1 MTADESKRSQ
11 AGAMRWTL
19 PRTVSFWMLA
29 GLLVLLLFAA
39 SAPSPLY
46 GVYQG
51 MFRFPAITLTAIY
64 ASYAF
69 GGIAALL
76 LTGRLSDHLGRRP
89 VLLFALL
96 LDVAS
101 MLCFV
106 VATDVAM
113 LFVGRTL
120 TGIATGIAAGV
131 VSAWLLD
138 LQPPSNPRLGSLLT
152 GVSTLLG
159 LGLGAFGSGL
169 LVQYG
174 PDPLHLV
181 FWLLAGLYA
190 ASAMVVLAMPD
201 PVERRPGWLGS
212 MRPMVGVPP
221 SARPLFVA
229 SAPAL
234 VGMWALAGLYLS
246 LGPSLAISI
255 LHAES
260 RIAGGLVILALTG
273 TGAVASV
280 VAQRADASLTLLRG
294 CVVLLA
300 GVGLTL
306 IGVWAESAAVLYA
319 GSLLAGLGLGPAF
332 SAFLR
337 IITPLA
343 SAERRGA
350 LVGAIYVVTYLS
362 FSVPA
367 VIGGAAATAFGLRS
381 TTFGYGLVVIGLAG
395 ATTIAV
401 SRRMARVHAAEA
413 RAEIG

>member
-1 MTADESKRSQ
+1 MQ
-11 AGAMRWTL
+11 AGATRWTL
-19 PRTVSFWMLA
+19 SRAASFWLLA
-29 GLLVLLLFAA
+29 SLLVLLLFAA

-51 MFRFPAITLTAIY
+51 MLHFPAITLTAIY

-76 LTGRLSDHLGRRP
+76 LTGRLSDHVGRRP

-96 LDVAS
+96 LDIAS
-101 MLCFV
+101 MLSFV
-106 VATDVAM
+106 VARDIAM

-120 TGIATGIAAGV
+120 TGIATGMAAGV

-138 LQPPSNPRLGSLLT
+138 LQPLSNPRLGSLLT

-159 LGLGAFGSGL
+159 LGLGAFTSGL

-181 FWLLAGLYA
+181 FWLLAGIYA
-190 ASAMVVLAMPD
+190 VSVLAVLAMPD
-201 PVERRPGWLGS
+201 PVERRAGWLSS

-260 RIAGGLVILALTG
+260 RIAGGLVILALAG
-273 TGAVASV
+273 TGAIASV
-280 VAQRADASLTLLRG
+280 LVQRADPRVTLLRG
-294 CVVLLA
+294 CVVLLV

-306 IGVWAESAAVLYA
+306 IGVWAESAAVLYG
-319 GSLLAGLGLGPAF
+319 GSLFAGLGLGPAF
-332 SAFLR
+332 SSFLR

-350 LVGAIYVVTYLS
+350 LVGAIYVVTYFS

-381 TTFGYGLVVIGLAG
+381 TTFGYGLVVMGLAG

-401 SRRMARVHAAEA
+401 ARRMARVQAGEA
-413 RAEIG
+413 RAEII